1 MGAVK
6 NQLIEM
12 QEASPDMSYSKFCK
26 TYSESDLFYW
36 FQVRYYVGEPVSVS
50 LWQKILVQFHR
61 TMSHWSARKYRR
73 VNGEGSKFLKVW
85 KQKLP
90 TMKDFAYQIY
100 SEDRYG

>member
-1 MGAVK
+1 MKKRYKDV
-6 NQLIEM
+6 LLEM
-12 QEASPDMSYSKFCK
+12 YGDAPEMSYSEFCK

-36 FQVRYYVGEPVSVS
+36 FQSRHHTGDSVSVS
-50 LWQKILVQFHR
+50 FWEKMLVQLNR
-61 TMSHWSARKYRR
+61 TMSHWSSRKYRR

-100 SEDRYG
+100 SEDRY